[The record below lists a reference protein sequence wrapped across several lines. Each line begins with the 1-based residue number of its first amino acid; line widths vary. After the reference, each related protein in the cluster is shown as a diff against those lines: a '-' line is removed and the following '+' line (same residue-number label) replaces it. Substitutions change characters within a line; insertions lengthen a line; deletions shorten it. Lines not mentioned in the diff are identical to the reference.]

1 MDNQYNNA
9 LSALWTIGRRL
20 LRLQCDVAR
29 LALAERLTRLISII
43 ALFLIG
49 LILGICVLAF
59 LTLGIGRI
67 LSSHIADYWSFLI
80 MAGFY
85 LLLIVAIVAFRKPL
99 LVNPLSRFL
108 TSLIVS
114 PPKTSDKDE

>member
-1 MDNQYNNA
+1 M
-9 LSALWTIGRRL
+9 GRRL
-20 LRLQCDVAR
+20 LRLQCDGAR
-29 LALAERLTRLISII
+29 LALAEKLTRLMSVI

-49 LILGICVLAF
+49 LILGVCVLAF
-59 LTLGIGRI
+59 FTLGIGRI
-67 LSSHIADYWSFLI
+67 LSAHLADYWSFLI

-85 LLLIVAIVAFRKPL
+85 LLLIVALVAFRKPL

-108 TSLIVS
+108 TSLIVA

>member
-1 MDNQYNNA
+1 MDNQYNNV
-9 LSALWTIGRRL
+9 LSALWTMGRRL
-20 LRLQCDVAR
+20 LRLLCDGAR
-29 LALAERLTRLISII
+29 LALAEKLTRLMSVI

-49 LILGICVLAF
+49 LILGVCVLAF
-59 LTLGIGRI
+59 FTLGIGRI
-67 LSSHIADYWSFLI
+67 LSAHLADYWSFLI

-85 LLLIVAIVAFRKPL
+85 LLLIVALVAFRKPL

-108 TSLIVS
+108 TSLIVA